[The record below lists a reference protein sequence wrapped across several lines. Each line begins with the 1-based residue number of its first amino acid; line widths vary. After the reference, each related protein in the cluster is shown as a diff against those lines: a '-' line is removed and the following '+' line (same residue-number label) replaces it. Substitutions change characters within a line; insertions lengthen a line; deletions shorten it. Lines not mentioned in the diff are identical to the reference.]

1 MITPLGKNYKG
12 LISITG
18 PTRSGKSQLAE
29 FLIKKQQS
37 VTYIAT
43 SKPRPN
49 DPDWQ
54 KRIDLHK
61 KRRPD
66 RWKLIE
72 HPKDICKVIESISEN
87 GSILIDSIGGLVEHH
102 LGDDD
107 AQWEIFQDKLLN
119 CFTDDNLL
127 IVVVSEEVGWGIVP
141 ATPIGHLFRE
151 RHSTLTSLL
160 SCRSKKKLLAI
171 NGIAIDLDPGD
182 NRDNLTILKPKPDT
196 DKATPVIWIGD
207 SSFFNVDSSANISRA
222 DAIIGSLS
230 IAS

>member
-54 KRIDLHK
+54 KRIDLHR

-72 HPKDICKVIESISEN
+72 HPKDICKAIESISGNE
-87 GSILIDSIGGLVEHH
+87 SILIDSIGLS
-102 LGDDD
+102 
-107 AQWEIFQDKLLN
+107 
-119 CFTDDNLL
+119 L
-127 IVVVSEEVGWGIVP
+127 IHI
-141 ATPIGHLFRE
+141 
-151 RHSTLTSLL
+151 
-160 SCRSKKKLLAI
+160 
-171 NGIAIDLDPGD
+171 
-182 NRDNLTILKPKPDT
+182 
-196 DKATPVIWIGD
+196 
-207 SSFFNVDSSANISRA
+207 
-222 DAIIGSLS
+222 
-230 IAS
+230 